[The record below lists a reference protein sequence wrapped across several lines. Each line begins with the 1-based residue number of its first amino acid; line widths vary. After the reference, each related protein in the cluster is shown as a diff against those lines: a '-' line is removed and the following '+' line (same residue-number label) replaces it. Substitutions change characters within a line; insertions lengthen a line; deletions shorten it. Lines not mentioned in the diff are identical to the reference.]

1 MQGTPREASSS
12 AAAKGNYKDIP
23 LPNIDVSFGSHR
35 ILTNAELTMAYGR
48 RYGLI
53 GRNGV
58 GKSTLLRH
66 MALRDVPIPTNV
78 SLLYVEQEITGD
90 DTSAIEAVLKADVW
104 REKLFAEERRLK
116 CVLQQRQD
124 TPHVAVAAAD
134 QNKDDGTEGLSKGS
148 AVALPTRQREIQR
161 AELTSRL
168 GDVQP

>member
-1 MQGTPREASSS
+1 
-12 AAAKGNYKDIP
+12 
-23 LPNIDVSFGSHR
+23 
-35 ILTNAELTMAYGR
+35 MAYGR

-104 REKLFAEERRLK
+104 REKLLAEERRLNFE
-116 CVLQQRQD
+116 LQQLED
-124 TPHVAVAAAD
+124 ATHAAVAAAD

-148 AVALPTRQREIQR
+148 AVDLPTRQRENQR
-161 AELTSRL
+161 DELLSCLLYTSPSPR
-168 GDVQP
+168 DVEESRMPSSA